1 MSGKKTVVCEECG
14 GTGIIEDDECPFCL
28 GDGNIEVDEDETWEA
43 SDDIPDELGD
53 DDYDDLF
60 EEMDDEEEDIF

>member
-28 GDGNIEVDEDETWEA
+28 GEGNVEVDEDETWEA
-43 SDDIPDELGD
+43 SEDLAEVDEE
-53 DDYDDLF
+53 YDDLF
-60 EEMDDEEEDIF
+60 EEMDDGTDDRY